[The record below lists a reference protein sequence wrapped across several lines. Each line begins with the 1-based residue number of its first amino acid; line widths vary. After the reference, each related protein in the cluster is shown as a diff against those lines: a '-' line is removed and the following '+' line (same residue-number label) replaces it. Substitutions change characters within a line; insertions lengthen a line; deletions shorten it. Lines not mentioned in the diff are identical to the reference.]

1 VQQEF
6 FKLPMKS
13 STAQAMAKVM
23 ALPTNKAHPM
33 VVNPPTH
40 LWCVINA
47 SQLSSPTFPE
57 YLKLVE
63 IAMTHILGSIEDEWC
78 FN

>member
-1 VQQEF
+1 
-6 FKLPMKS
+6 
-13 STAQAMAKVM
+13 
-23 ALPTNKAHPM
+23 M